1 MSLNPASRKK
11 TVVLH
16 KHRGILLTPVQHEME
31 MVVQKA
37 EGHDTNRPPFLQT
50 IEVAYGDTVHP
61 GDEFLLVLKQEVGG
75 EALAAPVEKA
85 IHASQ
90 FTQRRRH
97 YQRSKSFAPQ
107 LFLFS

>member
-1 MSLNPASRKK
+1 MVTDPLQSEHLI
-11 TVVLH
+11 VLH
-16 KHRGILLTPVQHEME
+16 KQFSILLAPIQHEME

-37 EGHDTNRPPFLQT
+37 EGHNTNRPPFLQT
-50 IEVAYGDTVHP
+50 IEVAHGDTVHP
-61 GDEFLLVLKQEVGG
+61 GDEFLLVRKQEVGG

-90 FTQRRRH
+90 VTHRLRH
-97 YQRSKSFAPQ
+97 CQRSKSFAPQ